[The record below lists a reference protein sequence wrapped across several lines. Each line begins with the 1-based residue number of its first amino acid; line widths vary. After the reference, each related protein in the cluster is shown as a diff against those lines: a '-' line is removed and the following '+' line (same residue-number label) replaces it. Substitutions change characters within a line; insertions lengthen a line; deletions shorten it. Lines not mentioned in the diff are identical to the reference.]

1 MCKLLI
7 SYQNFTAELKHGLS
21 FLSFSEGKQSEQH
34 TRLSAS
40 AYQGCKPELECMMA
54 LPRVVKGT
62 PNQPGQLMVSADDV
76 DTDLLGEK
84 TLFHD

>member
-7 SYQNFTAELKHGLS
+7 RYQDFTMKLKHGFS
-21 FLSFSEGKQSEQH
+21 FLSFSKGKQSEQH

-40 AYQGCKPELECMMA
+40 AYQGCKLELECMMA

-62 PNQPGQLMVSADDV
+62 PNQPGGIEAINQQII
-76 DTDLLGEK
+76 
-84 TLFHD
+84 